1 MSSILGLPQPL
12 EIHAEVTREA
22 VYPASPAER
31 AELLLR
37 ADTDAVFHYL
47 ARRVT
52 ILEDASDL
60 LSDSML
66 VVWRRRRSVP
76 EDPLEARM
84 WFFGIAR
91 NVLLTHRRAAS
102 RQKSLGERLM
112 ADLEAAPI
120 FANYAGTGDDSAED
134 LRAHV
139 RALVCSL
146 SERDQEIV
154 TLVHWEGFNLEQ
166 VAVILSVRS
175 STVRSRYARARAR
188 LKSLLLESDDVAD
201 S

>member
-1 MSSILGLPQPL
+1 
-12 EIHAEVTREA
+12 
-22 VYPASPAER
+22 
-31 AELLLR
+31 
-37 ADTDAVFHYL
+37 
-47 ARRVT
+47 
-52 ILEDASDL
+52 
-60 LSDSML
+60 
-66 VVWRRRRSVP
+66 
-76 EDPLEARM
+76 M

-102 RQKSLGERLM
+102 RQKSLGERLI
-112 ADLEAAPI
+112 ADLESAPN
-120 FANYAGTGDDSAED
+120 FANHAGTGDDGAED

-166 VAVILSVRS
+166 TATILSMRS

>member
-1 MSSILGLPQPL
+1 MSSILGLPQSLKVP
-12 EIHAEVTREA
+12 AGVARGA
-22 VYPASPAER
+22 AYPALPAER

-37 ADTDAVFHYL
+37 ADTDDVFHYL

-52 ILEDASDL
+52 IREDASDL

-66 VVWRRRRSVP
+66 VVWRRRKSVP
-76 EDPLEARM
+76 EDPIEARM

-91 NVLLTHRRAAS
+91 NVLLTHRRSTS
-102 RQKSLGERLM
+102 RQKSLSERLT

-120 FANYAGTGDDSAED
+120 FANHAGTGDDGTDD

-139 RALVCSL
+139 RSLVANL
-146 SERDQEIV
+146 AERDQEIV

-166 VAVILSVRS
+166 TAVILSMRS